1 MKNLIL
7 FLAFVLTTLFV
18 NAQLVVKE
26 AAKDTVV
33 WQASKMTTVPKIV
46 KFTLSGE
53 DNYTI
58 YYRNAKYTSITDIDY
73 ISIGDKET
81 ALQFF
86 ELCASVAV
94 EGKDYNVSLDRKD
107 FSLSKS
113 MGSVMIWSSLS
124 YFYLSKK
131 QIDSIVETLKALP

>member
-1 MKNLIL
+1 MKNL
-7 FLAFVLTTLFV
+7 FLLVAFLTTALFS

-46 KFTLSGE
+46 KFTLQGE

-81 ALQFF
+81 AIQLF
-86 ELCASVAV
+86 ELCSTVLL
-94 EGKDYNVSLDRKD
+94 EDKQYNVSLDRTD
-107 FSLSKS
+107 YSISKS
-113 MGSVMIWSSLS
+113 MGSVMIWSSAS
-124 YFYLSKK
+124 YFFLSNK
-131 QIDSIVETLKALP
+131 QIDSILETLKAQ

>member
-1 MKNLIL
+1 MKNLVL
-7 FLAFVLTTLFV
+7 LVVFLTTALFSS
-18 NAQLVVKE
+18 AQLVVKE

-46 KFTLSGE
+46 KFTLQEE

-81 ALQFF
+81 AIQLF
-86 ELCASVAV
+86 ELCSTVLL
-94 EGKDYNVSLDRKD
+94 EDKQYNVSLDRTD
-107 FSLSKS
+107 YSISKS
-113 MGSVMIWSSLS
+113 MGSVMIWSSVS
-124 YFYLSKK
+124 YFFLSKK
-131 QIDSIVETLKALP
+131 QIDSILETLKAQ

>member
-1 MKNLIL
+1 MKNL
-7 FLAFVLTTLFV
+7 FLLVAFLTTALFS

-46 KFTLSGE
+46 KFTLQGE

-81 ALQFF
+81 AIQLF
-86 ELCASVAV
+86 ELCSTVLL
-94 EGKDYNVSLDRKD
+94 EDKQYNVSLDRTD
-107 FSLSKS
+107 YSISKS
-113 MGSVMIWSSLS
+113 MGSVMIWSSVS
-124 YFYLSKK
+124 YFFLSKK
-131 QIDSIVETLKALP
+131 QIDSILETLKAQ